1 MKFIVIADRYADE
14 LQDRLNKQNVPKVQ
28 GRRRDTKVIQNKK
41 VAKERSVDEL
51 KQKYHQVA
59 REILMHRGE
68 NDDPIIKK
76 PFDYDAEVRRK
87 ENLAKVFMRT
97 KEQIERE
104 KYLQAELKKIDQ
116 KLKKEEKEEK
126 NLAKLIGRDI
136 EESKL
141 PPELE
146 KQTKSGRKDGQR

>member
-1 MKFIVIADRYADE
+1 
-14 LQDRLNKQNVPKVQ
+14 
-28 GRRRDTKVIQNKK
+28 
-41 VAKERSVDEL
+41 
-51 KQKYHQVA
+51 
-59 REILMHRGE
+59 MHRGE
-68 NDDPIIKK
+68 HDDPIVKK
-76 PFDYDAEVRRK
+76 PFDYDTEVRRK

-146 KQTKSGRKDGQR
+146 KQSKSGRKDGQR